1 MLAGV
6 LLQDSR
12 LFSGNVR
19 QNLVLDD
26 DNIDDRAISALLI
39 QLNFT
44 ANHTFLEERCR
55 WYVTFWRT
63 KTTAVY

>member
-1 MLAGV
+1 MNYGKNIKNLSQEVLCARRGV

-44 ANHTFLEERCR
+44 ANHTFLEKR
-55 WYVTFWRT
+55 
-63 KTTAVY
+63 